1 MNIFEIY
8 KKKIQDTVIAN
19 CKNLSIDSKVNFE
32 GVVIEIPPQK
42 FNFDLSSNIALVL
55 AKKIK
60 QPPVK
65 LANLIKDIIL
75 KDLTDFSEIEIAG
88 PGFINFRF
96 NSKTYQKLILE
107 IIKSDNFYGSSPVKK
122 EKYNIEFVSANPTGP
137 MHIGHSRGAIYGDVL
152 ANLLKFNGNIVTK
165 EYYINDYGNQIVNF
179 TESVFF
185 RLREIK
191 FNEKFINKENL
202 YPGDYVI
209 DIAKKILA
217 ERRNIELDNFKKI
230 FPILSEMSLKH
241 SMILIK
247 DDLKS
252 LGISHD
258 NFVSEKSLV
267 KKDLVAKSI
276 KYLQDKN
283 FVEEGYL
290 NPPKGI
296 ENKDW
301 KKIKRLIF
309 KSTIFGDDTDRALQK
324 NDGTWT
330 YFANDIAYHSDKIS
344 RNYNYLINILGADH
358 TGYIKRISAATKAL
372 SDDKVFL
379 ICRVCQLV
387 KLFKNGQPYKMSK
400 RSGDFISVRDFLNE
414 VDKDSIRFMMLN
426 RSNDVELDFDFDKIL
441 EKTRENPVFYV
452 QYSYARIS
460 SLFRTLNINSDKVF
474 KIAESDFKLNSH
486 ELNLFRKILD
496 WPKVV
501 ETASVKFEPHRIP
514 FYLYELA
521 TLFHSY
527 WSKGNEDPN
536 YKFIVD
542 GKVKNENTLLV
553 IKLVSITI
561 ENGMRIL
568 GVSLPVKM

>member
-1 MNIFEIY
+1 MNIFDRY
-8 KKKIQDTVIAN
+8 KKKINDIVISN
-19 CKNLSIDSKVNFE
+19 YKNLNIDSKLSFE
-32 GVVIEIPPQK
+32 GIVFEIPPQE

-55 AKKIK
+55 AKKSK
-60 QPPVK
+60 QSPIK
-65 LANLIKDIIL
+65 LANLIKDMLL
-75 KDLTDFSEIEIAG
+75 KNLNDFSDVIIAG

-96 NSKTYQKLILE
+96 NSKTYQKLISE
-107 IIKSDNFYGSSPVKK
+107 ILKSGNKYGSNIKKK

-152 ANLLKFNGNIVTK
+152 ANLLKFNGNTVTK
-165 EYYINDYGNQIVNF
+165 EYYINDYGNQITNF

-191 FNEKFINKENL
+191 FNEKFVNKENL
-202 YPGDYVI
+202 YPGEYVI
-209 DIAKKILA
+209 DIAKKILIDNP
-217 ERRNIELDNFKKI
+217 EIDLDNFEKI
-230 FPILSEMSLKH
+230 LPNLSEISLKH

-252 LGISHD
+252 LGIFHD
-258 NFVSEKSLV
+258 NFVSEKFLV
-267 KKDLVAKSI
+267 KKDLVTKSI
-276 KYLQDKN
+276 KYLKDKK

-290 NPPKGI
+290 SPPKS
-296 ENKDW
+296 EDRKNWEKT
-301 KKIKRLIF
+301 KRLIF
-309 KSTIFGDDTDRALQK
+309 KSTLFGDDTDRSLQK

-330 YFANDIAYHSDKIS
+330 YFANDIAYHADKVS

-358 TGYIKRISAATKAL
+358 IGYIKRISAATTAL
-372 SDDKVFL
+372 SDGKTSL

-400 RSGDFISVRDFLNE
+400 RAGDFISVREFLNE
-414 VDKDSIRFMMLN
+414 VDKDSVRFMMLN
-426 RSNDVELDFDFDKIL
+426 RSNDVELDFDFDKVL

-460 SLFRTLNINSDKVF
+460 SLFAAANIDTKKDFEIDENNFALNN
-474 KIAESDFKLNSH
+474 H

-501 ETASVKFEPHRIP
+501 ETASVKFEPHRVP

-527 WSKGNEDPN
+527 WSKGNENPN
-536 YKFIVD
+536 YKFIVN
-542 GKVKNENTLLV
+542 GKIKSNSTLAI
-553 IKLVSITI
+553 IKLVALTI
-561 ENGMRIL
+561 ENGMNIL
-568 GVSLPVKM
+568 DVSLPTKM

>member
-1 MNIFEIY
+1 MNTFEIY
-8 KKKIQDTVIAN
+8 KKKIQDLVVAN
-19 CKNLSIDSKVNFE
+19 CKNFNLDPNVNFE
-32 GVVIEIPPQK
+32 GVVIETPPQE

-55 AKKIK
+55 AKKTR
-60 QPPVK
+60 QSPVK
-65 LANLIKDIIL
+65 LANLIKELVL
-75 KDLTDFSEIEIAG
+75 KRLNDFSEVSIAG
-88 PGFINFRF
+88 PGFINFKF
-96 NSKTYQKLILE
+96 NSETYQKLIME
-107 IIKSDNFYGSSPVKK
+107 ILKSNNRYGSSSKKK

-165 EYYINDYGNQIVNF
+165 EYYINDYGNQIANF
-179 TESVFF
+179 TESVFY

-191 FNEKFINKENL
+191 FNEKFTNKENL
-202 YPGDYVI
+202 YPGEYVV
-209 DIAKKILA
+209 DIAKKIL
-217 ERRNIELDNFKKI
+217 IEAPEICLDEFKKI
-230 FPILSEMSLKH
+230 FPILSELSLKY

-267 KKDLVAKSI
+267 EKDLVAKSV
-276 KYLQDKN
+276 KYLQNKK

-290 NPPKGI
+290 NPPKG
-296 ENKDW
+296 EDNKSW
-301 KKIKRLIF
+301 KRTKRLIF
-309 KSTIFGDDTDRALQK
+309 KSTLFGDDTDRALQK
-324 NDGTWT
+324 NDGSWT
-330 YFANDIAYHSDKIS
+330 YFANDIAYHADKVS

-358 TGYIKRISAATKAL
+358 TGYTKRISAATRAL
-372 SDDKVFL
+372 SNDKIFL

-400 RSGDFISVRDFLNE
+400 RAGDFISVREFLNE
-414 VDKDSIRFMMLN
+414 VNKDSIRFMMLN
-426 RSNDVELDFDFDKIL
+426 RSNDVELDFDFDKVL

-460 SLFRTLNINSDKVF
+460 SLFRTLNINENKVF
-474 KIAESDFKLNSH
+474 AINKSDFKLNTH

-496 WPKVV
+496 WPKVI
-501 ETASVKFEPHRIP
+501 ETASIKFEPHRIP

-536 YKFIVD
+536 YKFIID
-542 GKVKNENTLLV
+542 GKVKNINTLLI
-553 IKLVSITI
+553 IKLVALTI
-561 ENGMRIL
+561 ENGMKIL
-568 GVSLPVKM
+568 GVSLPNKM